1 MFGGLISRCY
11 AFYFQSRHWRL
22 LSMPPCV
29 PAGLHGRAG
38 VQGFV
43 PRGGRNGG
51 AARPMEPPGGEK
63 HDPAGGGNAEGQI
76 PVLSIPTDEE
86 K

>member
-1 MFGGLISRCY
+1 MLFL
-11 AFYFQSRHWRL
+11 FL
-22 LSMPPCV
+22 PCF

-51 AARPMEPPGGEK
+51 AAGPLEPPGGEE
-63 HDPAGGGNAEGQI
+63 HHPAGGGSPEGQI
-76 PVLSIPTDEE
+76 QGFNIPTDE
-86 K
+86 